1 MSICKLK
8 ISLLVL
14 LSLLIGT
21 FSVSAQIVD
30 AEGQYVD
37 TVFNDN
43 VDRTAE
49 DFVVASILISDPIE
63 GVLSPAGH
71 TAIRLKCPIFD
82 LDYVYHYVMVNT
94 IDSISEQRAFFTGK
108 FYVRMLAD
116 TFSTYFKDGQETGRG
131 LTEYPLYIT
140 PKEEQLLWQLLDEE
154 LEKSQQLKYD
164 FVEQGCCV
172 RTKKIILKVL
182 GGKKIDYSACNAR
195 FAAPSYKLVGEAMMH
210 VPWLRFVMMTAMYGN
225 SPYKKVEDKL
235 LIPQDLVYAWQKAT
249 VNGRLL
255 VGVGERLL
263 PNNDYRSNLWVMPLH
278 IAILLLLLSI
288 VSLFLKRAYID
299 WIIMGMQ
306 VLMAIMVLFFSI
318 LATSFLN
325 WNWLLVPF
333 NLFPILLWKLRK
345 YWALPYAGMLV
356 AWCLVVLCVPHLL
369 VDMTHVLLV
378 FAFVFVLLK
387 QSHVF
392 SCLTEKYELKKN
404 INKNK

>member
-1 MSICKLK
+1 MKQRFNILF
-8 ISLLVL
+8 
-14 LSLLIGT
+14 LSLLLLLAGT

-49 DFVVASILISDPIE
+49 DFVVASVLISDPIE

-71 TAIRLKCPIFD
+71 TAIRLKCPTFD
-82 LDYVYHYVMVNT
+82 LDYVYHYVMIHIV
-94 IDSISEQRAFFTGK
+94 DSISEQRAFYTGQ

-116 TFSTYFKDGQETGRG
+116 TFVTYLKDSHEKGRG
-131 LTEYPLYIT
+131 LTEYPLHLT
-140 PKEEQLLWQLLDEE
+140 PKEEQRLWQLLDEE

-182 GGKKIDYSACNAR
+182 GGKKIDYSACNVR
-195 FAAPSYKLVGEAMMH
+195 FAAPSYKLVGEAMTH

-288 VSLFLKRAYID
+288 VSLFLKKAYID

-333 NLFPILLWKLRK
+333 NLFPILLWKWRK
-345 YWALPYAGMLV
+345 YWALPYAGILV
-356 AWCLVVLCVPHLL
+356 VWCLVVSLVPHMM
-369 VDMTHVLLV
+369 VDLTHVFLV
-378 FAFVFVLLK
+378 LAFVLLLFK
-387 QSHVF
+387 QSNILSHLF
-392 SCLTEKYELKKN
+392 TKCLVNHKN
-404 INKNK
+404 IN